1 MLPDGV
7 VPHIWLRLFSRRS
20 HISKTI
26 SRHTYYYLVESA
38 RVGGKPR
45 IVSQRYLAKASD
57 IEAAIDGATVMPDR
71 TRHLAFGDVATVW
84 EMLWRLRVAEM
95 IDRWLQL
102 LAGALRS
109 RRLRPE
115 TLRQTESQVL

>member
-1 MLPDGV
+1 
-7 VPHIWLRLFSRRS
+7 
-20 HISKTI
+20 
-26 SRHTYYYLVESA
+26 
-38 RVGGKPR
+38 
-45 IVSQRYLAKASD
+45 LAKASD

-84 EMLWRLRVAEM
+84 EMLWRLRVPEM

-115 TLRQTESQVL
+115 TLRQTESQVLLTDTAKTTFQLGKWPSITG